1 MTDHSAAHSA
11 VPGRYFVVYAA
22 LLVLTFTTYGVAY
35 VPLGE
40 WHVAAALGI
49 AVVKAAMVVLIFMH
63 LNQSSKLTWLVVAS
77 GLFTLTLLIGLT
89 VADYW
94 TRSWLD
100 QAPLANSPSSVWWQR
115 P

>member
-1 MTDHSAAHSA
+1 MTDHHGA
-11 VPGRYFVVYAA
+11 PPNRYFIVFAT

-40 WHVAAALGI
+40 WHIPVALGI
-49 AVVKAAMVVLIFMH
+49 AVVKATLVVLIFMH
-63 LNQSSKLTWLVVAS
+63 LSESSKLTWLVVAA
-77 GLFTLTLLIGLT
+77 GLFTLALLVGLT
-89 VADYW
+89 VSDYW

-100 QAPLANSPSSVWWQR
+100 QAPLADSPSSVWWQK